1 MCTLK
6 PGEQAT
12 VRFTLPTNMPI
23 MEGQMFTVRE
33 NNFTVGTGIITK
45 LHDPFVLPHD
55 SKLARIEINTD

>member
-1 MCTLK
+1 
-6 PGEQAT
+6 
-12 VRFTLPTNMPI
+12 MPI